1 MQSSAKSVADYVKGV
16 PENRKGAITA
26 LRKLCRELL
35 KGYRE
40 TMQYGMPCYGRD
52 GVGEVA
58 FASQRNYVSIYILKQ
73 DVLNKYRARLKGASV
88 GKGCIRYS
96 DPERI
101 DFGLIRK
108 MLSETVKSNSDTC

>member
-1 MQSSAKSVADYVKGV
+1 MQSSAKTVAGYLKNV
-16 PENRKGAITA
+16 PEDRRGAITA
-26 LRKLCRELL
+26 LRKHCLELL

-40 TMQYGMPCYGRD
+40 TMQYGMPSYRRN

-58 FASQRNYVSIYILKQ
+58 FANQRKYVSIYILKQ

-101 DFGLIRK
+101 DFGLIRQ
-108 MLSETVKSNSDTC
+108 MLLDTVKSESGVC